1 MRGRDEKGRGRVNR
15 GRIEGGSRGATEMRE
30 GESKQKTETF
40 AYIKQDDGQF
50 VKQMIE
56 IGVSDLNYAEI
67 KKGLNLGDEIALEK
81 PDDNKILEEI
91 ITLEGEKVEAP
102 SPQETDPMIA
112 KYDKNGDG
120 KLSREERMEAFKNM
134 SDEERRAAIQKFMQS
149 RGSGS
154 GGRGPSPGG
163 RKPKSN

>member
-1 MRGRDEKGRGRVNR
+1 MTGTAGLPHVIVRFFTVPKVKDARKSAGYALLLIAILYTTAPAISVFSRTNL
-15 GRIEGGSRGATEMRE
+15 IETVSNKEY
-30 GESKQKTETF
+30 S
-40 AYIKQDDGQF
+40 
-50 VKQMIE
+50 E
-56 IGVSDLNYAEI
+56 IPEWFKNWENT
-67 KKGLNLGDEIALEK
+67 GLIAW
-81 PDDNKILEEI
+81 
-91 ITLEGEKVEAP
+91 A
-102 SPQETDPMIA
+102 
-112 KYDKNGDG
+112 DKNGDG